1 MVLTVRYLALALGND
16 PGRLGNVDTGHVDG
30 AVCL

>member
-1 MVLTVRYLALALGND
+1 MVLTVINLALALGND
-16 PGRLGNVDTGHVDG
+16 PGKMGDVDTGHVDG